1 MSKTTADP
9 TMPQDRMAV
18 RDVFLALSVILIWG
32 FNILIVRLGAQE
44 LPPFLM
50 TGLRFILA
58 SALLVPFCPRPKG
71 KMGWTLL
78 LAIVLGVGHFGL
90 LFAALRTLDAATA
103 AIVLQLSVP
112 FSALLALAIYGER
125 PGWIGWLGMAL
136 AIGGVAL
143 VEGGPSRDS
152 NLLGLLLILAST
164 FSWALGNVIVKLMGP
179 VNIMGL
185 NGWVALLAA
194 PMVLAL
200 SAVFETGQMEAITTA
215 GWAGWG
221 AVVYTAVMATIVS
234 YAIWYRLIARLS
246 LNRVVP
252 FMLLTPVIAVTGAGL
267 LLGEELTWATLAGG
281 ALTILGVAAIQFRP
295 RPK

>member
-9 TMPQDRMAV
+9 TMPQDRMAA

-32 FNILIVRLGAQE
+32 FNILIVRLVAQE
-44 LPPFLM
+44 LPPLLM

-58 SALLVPFCPRPKG
+58 AVLLVPFCPRPKG

-90 LFAALRTLDAATA
+90 LFASLRTLDAATA

-136 AIGGVAL
+136 AIGGVAV
-143 VEGGPSRDS
+143 VEGGPSQDS

-194 PMVLAL
+194 PMALAL
-200 SAVFETGQMEAITTA
+200 SALFETGQVEAIATA

-221 AVVYTAVMATIVS
+221 AVVYTAIMATIVS
-234 YAIWYRLIARLS
+234 YAIWYRLVARLS

-281 ALTILGVAAIQFRP
+281 ALTILGVAAIQFRHRP
-295 RPK
+295 R